1 MERPEARASLFN
13 LDLARLGFTMPEL
26 AEVEYYR
33 RQWNAG
39 IGNRVIKIAQHPDKR
54 VFRGTDTRALHRELA
69 GARLLTSE
77 ARGKRMLFRFS
88 NENWL
93 GLHLGMSGKMQTA
106 RPDFRPQK
114 HDHLVLYQR
123 ERALVFTDARQFG
136 RVQFHHGKTAPA
148 WWENGVPEI
157 VSAKFNRPF
166 LDRFLHRHRKAPIK
180 AVVLMQSGFSGIGN
194 WMADEIL
201 WRAKI
206 LPAKLAGKLSA
217 RERAELFRA
226 TKFVARESL
235 RIIGPDDSTL
245 PRTWLIHERWR
256 VGGKC
261 PRHKTVLR
269 RATIGGRTT
278 AWCPKCQ
285 K

>member
-1 MERPEARASLFN
+1 
-13 LDLARLGFTMPEL
+13 
-26 AEVEYYR
+26 
-33 RQWNAG
+33 
-39 IGNRVIKIAQHPDKR
+39 
-54 VFRGTDTRALHRELA
+54 
-69 GARLLTSE
+69 
-77 ARGKRMLFRFS
+77 
-88 NENWL
+88 
-93 GLHLGMSGKMQTA
+93 
-106 RPDFRPQK
+106 
-114 HDHLVLYQR
+114 LYQR

-136 RVQFHHGKTAPA
+136 RVQFHHGKIAPA

-157 VSAKFNRPF
+157 VSGKFNRAF
-166 LDRFLHRHRKAPIK
+166 LDRFLDRHRKATIK
-180 AVVLMQSGFSGIGN
+180 AVILMQSGFSGIGN

-206 LPAKLAGKLSA
+206 LPSKLAGKLSA
-217 RERAELFRA
+217 GERDELFRA
-226 TKFVARESL
+226 TRFVARESL

-256 VGGKC
+256 AGGKC

-285 K
+285 R

>member
-1 MERPEARASLFN
+1 MFRP
-13 LDLARLGFTMPEL
+13 MPEL
-26 AEVEYYR
+26 AEVEYFR
-33 RQWNAG
+33 RRWNAG
-39 IGNRVIKIAQHPDKR
+39 IGHRVVRIAMHTRKR
-54 VFRGTDTRALHRELA
+54 IFRGTDTRALRRQLT

-88 NENWL
+88 SANWL
-93 GLHLGMSGKMQTA
+93 GLHLGMSGRMQIA
-106 RPDFRPQK
+106 ASDFRAQK

-136 RVQFHHGKTAPA
+136 RVQFHHGATAPG

-157 VSAKFNRPF
+157 VSEKFDREF
-166 LDRFLHRHRKAPIK
+166 LARFLNRHRKAPIK

-206 LPAKLAGKLSA
+206 VPSKRAGRLNA
-217 RERAELFRA
+217 QERNQLFRA

-235 RIIGPDDSTL
+235 RIIGPDDSKL
-245 PRTWLIHERWR
+245 PRSWLIHERWR
-256 VGGKC
+256 EGGKC
-261 PRHKTVLR
+261 PRHKTLLH

-278 AWCPKCQ
+278 AWCARCQ
-285 K
+285 R

>member
-1 MERPEARASLFN
+1 MFRP
-13 LDLARLGFTMPEL
+13 MPEL
-26 AEVEYYR
+26 AEVEYFR
-33 RQWNAG
+33 RRWNAG
-39 IGNRVIKIAQHPDKR
+39 IGHRVVRIAMHTRKR
-54 VFRGTDTRALHRELA
+54 VFRGTDTRALRRQLT

-88 NENWL
+88 SANWL
-93 GLHLGMSGKMQTA
+93 GLHLGMSGRMQIA
-106 RPDFRPQK
+106 ASDFRAQK

-136 RVQFHHGKTAPA
+136 RVQFHHGATAPG

-157 VSAKFNRPF
+157 VSEKFDREF
-166 LDRFLHRHRKAPIK
+166 LARFLNRHRKAPIK

-206 LPAKLAGKLSA
+206 VPSKRAGRLNA
-217 RERAELFRA
+217 QERNQLFRA

-235 RIIGPDDSTL
+235 RIIGPDDSKL
-245 PRTWLIHERWR
+245 PRSWLIHERWR
-256 VGGKC
+256 EGGKC
-261 PRHKTVLR
+261 PRDKTLLH

-278 AWCPKCQ
+278 AWCPRCQ
-285 K
+285 R

>member
-1 MERPEARASLFN
+1 MFRA
-13 LDLARLGFTMPEL
+13 MPEL
-26 AEVEYYR
+26 AEVEYFR

-39 IGNRVIKIAQHPDKR
+39 IGHRVIKIALHSGKR
-54 VFRGTDTRALHRELA
+54 IFRGTNTRALRKELA
-69 GARLLTSE
+69 GAHLLTSE

-93 GLHLGMSGKMQTA
+93 GLHLGMSGKMQA
-106 RPDFRPQK
+106 ASPDFRPQK

-136 RVQFHHGKTAPA
+136 RVQFHHGKTAPT
-148 WWENGVPEI
+148 WWDNGVPEI
-157 VSAKFNRPF
+157 VSAKFNREF
-166 LDRFLHRHRKAPIK
+166 LDRFLDRHPKAPIK

-201 WRAKI
+201 WRARI
-206 LPAKLAGKLSA
+206 LPSKRAGRLGA
-217 RERAELFRA
+217 GERNELFRA
-226 TKFVARESL
+226 TRFVARESL

-256 VGGKC
+256 AGGIC

-285 K
+285 R

>member
-1 MERPEARASLFN
+1 MFRA
-13 LDLARLGFTMPEL
+13 MPEL
-26 AEVEYYR
+26 AEVEYFR
-33 RQWNAG
+33 RQWDAG
-39 IGNRVIKIAQHPDKR
+39 IGHRVLRVALHSGKR
-54 VFRGTDTRALHRELA
+54 VFRGTNTRALREELV
-69 GARLLTSE
+69 GARMLISE

-93 GLHLGMSGKMQTA
+93 GVHLGMSGKMQTA
-106 RPDFRPQK
+106 PADFRPRK

-123 ERALVFTDARQFG
+123 GRALVFTDARQFG
-136 RVQFHHGKTAPA
+136 RVQFHHGEMAPA

-157 VSAKFNRPF
+157 VSEKFDRRF
-166 LDRFLHRHRKAPIK
+166 LDRFLNRHRKAPIK

-201 WRAKI
+201 WRARI
-206 LPAKLAGKLSA
+206 LPSKRAGRLNA
-217 RERAELFRA
+217 EERDQLFRA

-245 PRTWLIHERWR
+245 PRSWLIHQRWSAE
-256 VGGKC
+256 GKC
-261 PRHKTVLR
+261 PRHKTLLR

-278 AWCPKCQ
+278 AWCPRCQ

>member
-1 MERPEARASLFN
+1 
-13 LDLARLGFTMPEL
+13 MPEL
-26 AEVEYYR
+26 AEVEYFR

-39 IGNRVIKIAQHPDKR
+39 IGHCVIKIALHAGKR
-54 VFRGTDTRALHRELA
+54 VFRGTSTHVLRERLA

-106 RPDFRPQK
+106 LADFRQKK

-136 RVQFHHGKTAPA
+136 RVQFHHSKAAPT

-157 VSAKFNRPF
+157 VSDKFNRAFFDQF
-166 LDRFLHRHRKAPIK
+166 LDRHRKAPIK
-180 AVVLMQSGFSGIGN
+180 AVALMQSGFSGIGN

-201 WRAKI
+201 WRAKV
-206 LPAKLAGKLSA
+206 LPSKLAGKLSA
-217 RERAELFRA
+217 GER
-226 TKFVARESL
+226 
-235 RIIGPDDSTL
+235 D
-245 PRTWLIHERWR
+245 
-256 VGGKC
+256 
-261 PRHKTVLR
+261 
-269 RATIGGRTT
+269 
-278 AWCPKCQ
+278 
-285 K
+285 

>member
-1 MERPEARASLFN
+1 
-13 LDLARLGFTMPEL
+13 MPEL
-26 AEVEYYR
+26 AEVEYFR

-39 IGNRVIKIAQHPDKR
+39 IGQRVIKIALHTGKR
-54 VFRGTDTRALHRELA
+54 VFRGTNTRALREELA
-69 GARLLTSE
+69 GAHLLTSE

-93 GLHLGMSGKMQTA
+93 GLHLGMSGKMRTA
-106 RPDFRPQK
+106 SPDFRLQK
-114 HDHLVLYQR
+114 HDHLALYQR

-136 RVQFHHGKTAPA
+136 RVQFHHGKIAPT

-157 VSAKFNRPF
+157 VSTKFNRTF
-166 LDRFLHRHRKAPIK
+166 LDRFLDRHRRAPIK
-180 AVVLMQSGFSGIGN
+180 AVVLIQSGFSGIGN

-206 LPAKLAGKLSA
+206 LPSKLAGRLSA
-217 RERAELFRA
+217 GQRDELFHA

-256 VGGKC
+256 TGGRC

-269 RATIGGRTT
+269 RATLGGRTT

-285 K
+285 R

>member
-1 MERPEARASLFN
+1 
-13 LDLARLGFTMPEL
+13 
-26 AEVEYYR
+26 
-33 RQWNAG
+33 
-39 IGNRVIKIAQHPDKR
+39 
-54 VFRGTDTRALHRELA
+54 
-69 GARLLTSE
+69 
-77 ARGKRMLFRFS
+77 
-88 NENWL
+88 
-93 GLHLGMSGKMQTA
+93 
-106 RPDFRPQK
+106 PDFRLQK
-114 HDHLVLYQR
+114 HDHLALYQR

-136 RVQFHHGKTAPA
+136 RVQFHHGKIAPA

-157 VSAKFNRPF
+157 VSGKFNRAF
-166 LDRFLHRHRKAPIK
+166 LDRFLDRHRKATIK
-180 AVVLMQSGFSGIGN
+180 AVILMQSGFSGIGN

-206 LPAKLAGKLSA
+206 LPSKLAGKLSA
-217 RERAELFRA
+217 GERDELFRA
-226 TKFVARESL
+226 TRFVARESL

-256 VGGKC
+256 AGGKC

-285 K
+285 R